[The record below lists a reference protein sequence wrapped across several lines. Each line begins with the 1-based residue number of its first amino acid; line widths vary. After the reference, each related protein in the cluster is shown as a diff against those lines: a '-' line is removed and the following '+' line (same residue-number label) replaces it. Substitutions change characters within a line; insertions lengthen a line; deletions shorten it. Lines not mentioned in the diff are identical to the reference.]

1 MKRLLLGPRSV
12 TEALRA
18 NAAELSVVYVS
29 DEPRR
34 DLSEIAD
41 EAKKRSVVV
50 EARSIAELDRL
61 AKGDRHQGVVAIG
74 GSYPYLSFEE
84 LVAKL
89 PERALLVALDEITDP
104 HNFGAIVRS
113 AVAFGAHGILTLKQ
127 RAAPVT
133 PVVVR
138 ASAGATEH
146 ALIARVTNLASALS
160 TLADQGYDVIG
171 LAAEGASDLRKRGQR
186 TGSCVLVVGS
196 EGRGLRRLVRERCTE
211 LVRIPMAGPIESLN
225 ASVAAAIALYAL
237 SAPDSAL
244 DTAARA
250 SDERSS
256 RSPSAPASDERSGPV
271 DDTWDDSADEAEH
284 DGSGPERAVWDDD
297 SPFPK

>member
-29 DEPRR
+29 DEARR
-34 DLSEIAD
+34 DLVDLAA
-41 EAKKRSVVV
+41 EARKRSVVV
-50 EARSIAELDRL
+50 EERSVGELDKL

-74 GSYPYLSFEE
+74 GGYPYLSFEE
-84 LVAKL
+84 LLVKL
-89 PERALLVALDEITDP
+89 PERPLLVALDEITDP

-146 ALIARVTNLASALS
+146 ALIARVTNLATTLS
-160 TLADQGYDVIG
+160 TLADDGYDVIG
-171 LAAEGASDLRKRGQR
+171 LAAEGASDLRELGGRRGS
-186 TGSCVLVVGS
+186 TVLVVGS
-196 EGRGLRRLVRERCTE
+196 EGRGLRRLVRERCTA

-237 SAPDSAL
+237 SAPDGAE
-244 DTAARA
+244 A
-250 SDERSS
+250 SDTGARSV
-256 RSPSAPASDERSGPV
+256 PV
-271 DDTWDDSADEAEH
+271 DDEGWDGEALAERE
-284 DGSGPERAVWDDD
+284 GGAAGRAVWDDD

>member
-29 DEPRR
+29 DEARR
-34 DLSEIAD
+34 DLVDIAA
-41 EAKKRSVVV
+41 EARKRSVVV
-50 EARSIAELDRL
+50 EERSVAELDKL
-61 AKGDRHQGVVAIG
+61 ANGDRHQGVVAIG

-84 LVAKL
+84 LLVKL

-146 ALIARVTNLASALS
+146 ALIARVTNLATTLS
-160 TLADQGYDVIG
+160 TLADDGYDVIG
-171 LAAEGASDLRKRGQR
+171 LAAEGASDLRALGPRRGS
-186 TGSCVLVVGS
+186 TVLVVGS
-196 EGRGLRRLVRERCTE
+196 EGRGLRRLVRERCTA

-237 SAPDSAL
+237 SAPDP
-244 DTAARA
+244 AARA
-250 SDERSS
+250 SSEQTSS
-256 RSPSAPASDERSGPV
+256 EGARTEPV
-271 DDTWDDSADEAEH
+271 DDARGDEAPAEH
-284 DGSGPERAVWDDD
+284 EGGAAGRAVWDDD